1 METEKRVTQAKEVIR
16 DLLARYSKPHHRI
29 HGDAALDNANR
40 LRALEGLCG
49 KCESLELKFGR
60 KDGKEI
66 VALGC
71 SKGYTP
77 ITLYENTP
85 LGEKASCHDYQK
97 TR

>member
-49 KCESLELKFGR
+49 HCHGLNLRFGHR
-60 KDGKEI
+60 DGKNIVSLGCTEGNSP
-66 VALGC
+66 VAL
-71 SKGYTP
+71 YDN
-77 ITLYENTP
+77 TLP
-85 LGEKASCHDYQK
+85 GEKASCPDY
-97 TR
+97 